1 MRLSI
6 VQMNSGSVPESNL
19 AQLRGLLEQAA
30 DNGAQLV
37 VLPENF
43 ALMSENQAQRCALAE
58 EDANGPIQAAVADL
72 AQKYSLWIVAGTI
85 PIRSS
90 DSQRP
95 FASCCVYDASGE
107 RAGRYDKIHLFDVQ
121 LPDGSGAYSESSYTT
136 PGNRPAVV
144 TTPWGRL
151 GLAVCYDLRFPELFR
166 EMSAGG
172 VDLITLPAAFT
183 VATGRAHWQSL
194 LRARAIENQC
204 LVAAA
209 AQTGQHSGSRSTWG
223 HSMVLDG
230 WGRILTD
237 LGDTI
242 GIECVDI
249 DMDAMS
255 KMRRQFPSLRHRRPE
270 IFDR

>member
-1 MRLSI
+1 MRLAI
-6 VQMNSGSVPESNL
+6 VQMNSGSVPETNL
-19 AQLRGLLEQAA
+19 ARLAGLLEQAV
-30 DNGAQLV
+30 DKGTQLA

-72 AQKYSLWIVAGTI
+72 AQQHGVWIIAGTI

-90 DSQRP
+90 DPQRP

-107 RAGRYDKIHLFDVQ
+107 RVGRYDKIHLFDVR
-121 LPDGSGAYSESSYTT
+121 LPDGSEAYSESSYTT
-136 PGNRPAVV
+136 PGDQPCVV
-144 TTPWGRL
+144 TTPWGKL

-166 EMSAGG
+166 AMSADGL
-172 VDLITLPAAFT
+172 DLITLPAAFT

-204 LVAAA
+204 FVAAA
-209 AQTGQHSGSRSTWG
+209 AQTGQHSDSRSTWG

-242 GIECVDI
+242 GVSCVDI

-255 KMRRQFPSLRHRRPE
+255 TMRRQFPSLRHRRPD